1 MADQMTLKFGENLL
15 SSGTQNDV
23 VSMQQTIMETA
34 EIPFDGAGS
43 GGSSISSSG
52 GGFADALCMDENVVF
67 MCATHTQEANSH
79 VDGSGSSGSGCDG
92 DSVCVAVGD
101 VVSAANLNATN
112 GGAGTHLAKN
122 KGKRRRR
129 KSKQKTNNVKPFKKS
144 NWKFQIAPRP
154 PQQTSVQRQIRVDDG
169 SGASVGLSTL
179 VPYNTNKFLMEEH
192 MPVLP
197 ANGVRTRDSSFSIDD
212 SEENNY
218 FNALPEDEEEFL
230 TKEFS
235 SVYEVARSER
245 LDGMSKSQLIREYLQ
260 MEANYDK
267 LSQNLGDRKC
277 DDDNANEQ
285 QQAQNYER
293 ENIICRL
300 EDRVKELA
308 AENLGKFKQIS
319 APFHVSHKF

>member
-1 MADQMTLKFGENLL
+1 MADQMTLKFCENLL

-34 EIPFDGAGS
+34 EIPFECAGS

-67 MCATHTQEANSH
+67 MCAAQANSH
-79 VDGSGSSGSGCDG
+79 GDGSGSSGSGGDG
-92 DSVCVAVGD
+92 DSVCAAVGD
-101 VVSAANLNATN
+101 GVTATAANSNATI

-154 PQQTSVQRQIRVDDG
+154 PQQASAQRQIRVDGG
-169 SGASVGLSTL
+169 SGVSGGLSTL

-192 MPVLP
+192 MPELP
-197 ANGVRTRDSSFSIDD
+197 ANGVRTRESSFSIDD

-235 SVYEVARSER
+235 SVYEDARSER

-277 DDDNANEQ
+277 DDDNAKEQ
-285 QQAQNYER
+285 QQARNYER

-308 AENLGKFKQIS
+308 AENLGKFKQ
-319 APFHVSHKF
+319 PSHLSPTFYAYY

>member
-1 MADQMTLKFGENLL
+1 MADQMTLKFCENLI

-67 MCATHTQEANSH
+67 LCATQANSH
-79 VDGSGSSGSGCDG
+79 VGGSGSSGSGGDG
-92 DSVCVAVGD
+92 DSVCAAVGD
-101 VVSAANLNATN
+101 GITATAANLNGTN
-112 GGAGTHLAKN
+112 GGAGNHLARN

-154 PQQTSVQRQIRVDDG
+154 PQQASVQRQIRADDG
-169 SGASVGLSTL
+169 SGASVVLSTL

-192 MPVLP
+192 MPELP

-235 SVYEVARSER
+235 SVYEDARSER

-277 DDDNANEQ
+277 NDDNAKEQ
-285 QQAQNYER
+285 LQARNYER

-319 APFHVSHKF
+319 

>member
-1 MADQMTLKFGENLL
+1 MGDQMTLKFCENLL

-34 EIPFDGAGS
+34 AKIPFDCAGS

-67 MCATHTQEANSH
+67 MCVTQANSH
-79 VDGSGSSGSGCDG
+79 GDGSGSSGSGGDG
-92 DSVCVAVGD
+92 DSVCAAVGD
-101 VVSAANLNATN
+101 AVTNLNAIN

-129 KSKQKTNNVKPFKKS
+129 KSKQKSNNVKPFKKS

-154 PQQTSVQRQIRVDDG
+154 QQMRIGGG
-169 SGASVGLSTL
+169 SGVSVAVELSTL

-192 MPVLP
+192 MPELP
-197 ANGVRTRDSSFSIDD
+197 TNGVRTRDSSFSIDD

-267 LSQNLGDRKC
+267 LSQNLGVRKC
-277 DDDNANEQ
+277 DDDNAKEQ
-285 QQAQNYER
+285 QQARSYER

-308 AENLGKFKQIS
+308 AENLGEFKQIHLS
-319 APFHVSHKF
+319 HVSHKL